1 MQALMKCLLAIL
13 SLLCAA
19 CTASAQS
26 YPAKPV
32 RILVGFTAGS
42 SIDVVVRILG
52 QKLTEIW
59 SQPVII
65 DNRLGAGG
73 NVAADAVAK
82 AAPDGYTLLSPNA
95 GLAISAAFYRKLP
108 YDALKDL
115 RPITQIAAQPHL
127 MAVNNHLPAKSVKEL
142 IALAKARPGELSFAS
157 GGPGN
162 SDHMAGELFKYM
174 TAIDIVHVPY
184 KGGNQALND
193 TISGQVAMYFAGVP
207 VALPMV
213 KAGKVRA
220 FASTGPKRVQA
231 LPEVP
236 TMVEAGVPGY
246 EVILW
251 YGLLGPTGLP
261 NEITAKLHADFAR
274 VLKMPEVQERLAGL
288 GVDTVGSTP
297 GDFARLIKSEITKWA
312 KVKQATGLTVD

>member
-1 MQALMKCLLAIL
+1 MCSRLTALLA
-13 SLLCAA
+13 LLLAA
-19 CTASAQS
+19 CTASAQQF
-26 YPAKPV
+26 PGKPV

-42 SIDVVVRILG
+42 SIDVVVRIVG
-52 QKLTEIW
+52 QKLSEMW
-59 SQPVII
+59 GQPVII

-115 RPITQIAAQPHL
+115 RPITQIAAQPHVL
-127 MAVNNHLPAKSVKEL
+127 TVNNELPANSVKEL
-142 IALAKARPGELSFAS
+142 IALAKAKPGQLSFAS

-174 TAIDIVHVPY
+174 AGIDVVHVPY

-193 TISGQVAMYFAGVP
+193 TISGQVAMYFPGVP

-220 FASTGPKRVQA
+220 FATTGPKRLPA
-231 LPEVP
+231 LPDVP
-236 TMVEAGVPGY
+236 TLAEAGVPGY

-251 YGLLGPTGLP
+251 YGLLGPAGLSDDV
-261 NEITAKLHADFAR
+261 TAKIYAAMAR

-288 GVDTVGSTP
+288 GVEPVGSTP
-297 GDFARLIKSEITKWA
+297 AAYAAFLKAEIAKWE
-312 KVKQATGLTVD
+312 KVKKATGLTID